1 MIIMIIFDSPSLLRR
16 AQSRWRGRSP
26 PEDGFE
32 LKHDNYDDGYYY
44 YFDNILPWDD
54 VLTPA

>member
-1 MIIMIIFDSPSLLRR
+1 MIRNDDLPSLLRR
-16 AQSRWRGRSP
+16 AQSRWRGRSL

-32 LKHDNYDDGYYY
+32 LKHDNYDDDYY
-44 YFDNILPWDD
+44 YFDDILPWDD

>member
-1 MIIMIIFDSPSLLRR
+1 MIRNDDSPSLLRR
-16 AQSRWRGRSP
+16 AQSRWRGRSL

-32 LKHDNYDDGYYY
+32 LKHGNYDGDYY
-44 YFDNILPWDD
+44 YFDDDDILPWDD